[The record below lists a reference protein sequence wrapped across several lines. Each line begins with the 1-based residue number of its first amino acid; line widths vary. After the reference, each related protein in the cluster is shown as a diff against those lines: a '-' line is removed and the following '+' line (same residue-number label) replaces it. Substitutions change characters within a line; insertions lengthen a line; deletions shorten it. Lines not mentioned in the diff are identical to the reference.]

1 MYFRIRFFGTW
12 PDAARQKHANSIRI
26 TFSDTSQEFLSVH
39 AVHILVENHDL
50 HRMFDQ
56 NCETIQPI
64 VRGESD
70 TVLMVQ
76 QDSILNRNDRTADRI
91 ATEVAQVRALENTGQ
106 AMLRTA
112 VEDMA
117 A

>member
-1 MYFRIRFFGTW
+1 MFG
-12 PDAARQKHANSIRI
+12 
-26 TFSDTSQEFLSVH
+26 
-39 AVHILVENHDL
+39 
-50 HRMFDQ
+50 Q

-91 ATEVAQVRALENTGQ
+91 ATEVVPARALENTGQ

-112 VEDMA
+112 VEEHGGVSIDEEMLGMLEIQRSYQAAARFVAIVDDMMGTGCT
-117 A
+117 

>member
-1 MYFRIRFFGTW
+1 
-12 PDAARQKHANSIRI
+12 
-26 TFSDTSQEFLSVH
+26 
-39 AVHILVENHDL
+39 
-50 HRMFDQ
+50 MFYQ

-76 QDSILNRNDRTADRI
+76 EGSILNRNDRTADRTADRI

-106 AMLRTA
+106 AMLRTV
-112 VEDMA
+112 VEEHGDVSIDEEMLGMLEAQRSYPAARFVAIVDDMMGTGMHMI
-117 A
+117 

>member
-1 MYFRIRFFGTW
+1 
-12 PDAARQKHANSIRI
+12 
-26 TFSDTSQEFLSVH
+26 
-39 AVHILVENHDL
+39 
-50 HRMFDQ
+50 MFYQ

-76 QDSILNRNDRTADRI
+76 EGSILNRNDRTADRI

-106 AMLRTA
+106 AMLRTV
-112 VEDMA
+112 VEEHGDVSIDEEMLGMLEAQRSYPAARFVAIVDDMMGTGMHMI
-117 A
+117 